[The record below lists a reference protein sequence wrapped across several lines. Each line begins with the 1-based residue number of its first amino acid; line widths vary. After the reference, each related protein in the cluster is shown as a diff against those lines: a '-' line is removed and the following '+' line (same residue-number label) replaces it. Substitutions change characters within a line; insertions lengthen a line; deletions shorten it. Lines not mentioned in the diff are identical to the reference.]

1 MRQLSLSL
9 RAVLAAALCV
19 TSLAAGAQTAGAR
32 AGDDDSSVP
41 PAVADKQRAEIAK
54 GDPAR
59 WTTGDNSTEA
69 RLKTLKK
76 EIGAAYAQAKI
87 ECGKMSK
94 AERADCLKEARRI
107 YEHDMAAAPQMAKG
121 GAVAEVVTQE
131 YTQTKVVTRNPAPSP
146 QQ

>member
-1 MRQLSLSL
+1 MQQPSLSL

-32 AGDDDSSVP
+32 ADDDSSVP
-41 PAVADKQRAEIAK
+41 PAVADKQKAEIAK

-59 WTTGDNSTEA
+59 WTTADDSTAA

-87 ECGKMSK
+87 ECGKLSK
-94 AERADCLKEARRI
+94 AERADCLNEARRI
-107 YEHDMAAAPQMAKG
+107 YEHDMAAAPQIAKG
-121 GAVAEVVTQE
+121 GAAAEVLTQE
-131 YTQTKVVTRNPAPSP
+131 YTETKVLTRTPPPAPH
-146 QQ
+146 Q